1 MNVLPQ
7 QNSLLDGLA
16 SVLGLLLTIY
26 MWMIIIRAVIS
37 WVNPNP
43 YNQVVRFLDRLTE
56 PALRHV
62 RRILPFSY
70 GGLDFSPIILILII
84 IFANDFVVT
93 SLRALGHG
101 QSAAVV
107 LPLFLVSFIRMMQG
121 ILFAYMIVVIAR
133 AVISWISP
141 DPYNMIVRFIYGLT
155 EPVLYRL
162 RSTLP
167 LVFGGLDLSP
177 IALLAVIYFLNIGLS
192 YLQALVIGAF
202 G

>member
-1 MNVLPQ
+1 MLPQ

>member
-1 MNVLPQ
+1 
-7 QNSLLDGLA
+7 
-16 SVLGLLLTIY
+16 
-26 MWMIIIRAVIS
+26 
-37 WVNPNP
+37 
-43 YNQVVRFLDRLTE
+43 
-56 PALRHV
+56 
-62 RRILPFSY
+62 
-70 GGLDFSPIILILII
+70 
-84 IFANDFVVT
+84 
-93 SLRALGHG
+93 
-101 QSAAVV
+101 
-107 LPLFLVSFIRMMQG
+107 MMQG